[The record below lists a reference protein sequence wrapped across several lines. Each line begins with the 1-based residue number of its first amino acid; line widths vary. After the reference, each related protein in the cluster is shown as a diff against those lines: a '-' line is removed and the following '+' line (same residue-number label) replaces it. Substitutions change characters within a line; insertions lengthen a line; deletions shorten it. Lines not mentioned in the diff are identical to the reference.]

1 MTYLETEPRDSG
13 QYKLL
18 NHHRANV
25 LMEKRNP
32 HQVNA
37 AQAFFGILVF
47 GIRNTVPHR
56 SGVAGLLGNVFGV
69 VGHTLLPPYPTYAPF

>member
-1 MTYLETEPRDSG
+1 MR
-13 QYKLL
+13 K
-18 NHHRANV
+18 
-25 LMEKRNP
+25 
-32 HQVNA
+32 
-37 AQAFFGILVF
+37 FGNMQFWYLVF